1 MALEIFSLVGKVL
14 VDSNDAEKSIQKT
27 KDDADNLG
35 KKLEQGIGTAAKW
48 AAGLTAAA
56 VAVGGAMVAAT
67 KETAA
72 EMDVVDKAAQRM
84 KVSTDAYQELAHAAE
99 LSGVQMSTLEKAAKK
114 LEGTDLDMDAA
125 LNEIYSLGTAEER
138 AAKAAEL
145 FGETVAYQMTP
156 MLNASAEEMAG
167 MRQEAHDLG
176 LVMGEDA
183 VKQGAAMNDM
193 FTKVEESL
201 GALKNGLVAEFMPYV
216 MQILEWVIENIPK
229 ISETVKKVMDMI
241 MPIIV
246 PVLDGVLELVS
257 SVFKLL
263 DGDFEG
269 FIDGVKGFLEGLA
282 TALYTLG
289 QGAITA
295 LWDGIK
301 LVWEKLS
308 GWISDKVQGIIDK
321 FTGLR
326 DRVSNLFGGLLGG
339 GTRGSHAAGLNYVPY
354 DGYQATLHK
363 GETVLNAQDTQSMV
377 QDIAGAIKEALGGGI
392 TPAAGPIELTL
403 NIDGRKFAQATY
415 DANQREAN
423 RRGQSLVGV
432 Y

>member
-1 MALEIFSLVGKVL
+1 MLEIFSLVGKVL

-27 KDDADNLG
+27 KDSADGLG
-35 KKLEQGIGTAAKW
+35 AKLEKGIGTAAKW
-48 AAGLTAAA
+48 AAGMTAAA
-56 VAVGGAMVAAT
+56 VAVGGAMVAAA
-67 KETAA
+67 KQTAE

-125 LNEIYSLGTAEER
+125 LSEIYALGTAEER

-156 MLNASAEEMAG
+156 MLNASAEEMGA

-201 GALKNGLVAEFMPYV
+201 GALKNSLVAEFMPYV

-229 ISETVKKVMDMI
+229 IAETVHKVMDLI
-241 MPIIV
+241 MPIIK
-246 PVLDGVLELVS
+246 PVLDGVLTLVS
-257 SVFKLL
+257 GTFKLL

-269 FIDGVKGFLEGLA
+269 FIDGVKQFLIGLG
-282 TALYTLG
+282 TSLYTLG
-289 QGAITA
+289 QDAIQA

-301 LVWEKLS
+301 LVWEKLT
-308 GWISDKVQGIIDK
+308 GWLGDKVQAVIDK
-321 FTGLR
+321 FMNMR
-326 DRVSNLFGGLLGG
+326 DRVSNLFGGIFGG
-339 GTRGSHAAGLNYVPY
+339 SSRNSHAAGLNYVPY

-363 GETVLNAQDTQSMV
+363 GETVLNAQDTRNMV
-377 QDIAGAIKEALGGGI
+377 EDIAGAIKDALGG
-392 TPAAGPIELTL
+392 AGSPTAPIELTL

-415 DANQREAN
+415 DATQREAN